1 MPAFEIRAPGS
12 PTKPRP
18 TNSVAE
24 PTNASYIGWHQ
35 ITQVGAS
42 LSVEIMQDQNRR
54 IAQQVILAPELNRDL
69 EGRLRAIKKLAT
81 NAQLPVESP
90 SERMRKY
97 DLTSIDAFQKT
108 FQDLAARL
116 VAGQCAARLVASK
129 CAAQLVAGQCAAR
142 LVAGKCAAQLV
153 AGKCASRLPVG
164 EQHIWVYWPS
174 SLARV
179 RKSYRPQ
186 NCGDESGEMGPA
198 GIE

>member
-1 MPAFEIRAPGS
+1 MK
-12 PTKPRP
+12 TYQM
-18 TNSVAE
+18 TNSVAD

-108 FQDLAARL
+108 FQDLMIFFNVRDDDMLPPFLHELREYINNHASFSSMF
-116 VAGQCAARLVASK
+116 VA
-129 CAAQLVAGQCAAR
+129 
-142 LVAGKCAAQLV
+142 
-153 AGKCASRLPVG
+153 
-164 EQHIWVYWPS
+164 
-174 SLARV
+174 
-179 RKSYRPQ
+179 
-186 NCGDESGEMGPA
+186 
-198 GIE
+198 